1 MRPPLVK
8 TIISLVFTIALT
20 VVLAI
25 PLGPLPALGPLLSPV
40 GGLWSAARDGRF
52 GDEEHLGFTG
62 VKENVTIV
70 RDNFGVPHIFAQS
83 DEDAAFALGWLH
95 ARERLAQMD
104 LQRRNAS
111 GTLAELVGPDAV
123 EDDKFMRDIGLRRAA
138 QATLA
143 AMPADDPAL
152 KAMQAYA
159 DGVNAYLEKIA
170 PNNLPLE
177 YKLLGVHGV
186 AGWTVLDELT
196 FAKFMAI
203 GRGPHP
209 RPLSHGETRVDLAI
223 HDILSRAASAGQL
236 RHPGDWRGSNNWAVS
251 GARTASGKPLL
262 ASDPHLGY
270 QLPSLWYAAHI
281 VTPTQDVY
289 GVTLVGM
296 PAVIIGHTRNVA
308 WGLTNTQAD
317 VIDFFAEKID
327 PDNANQYWHDGA
339 WQDVE
344 TVDEAINVR
353 GGAAV
358 HHPVRITAHGPILT
372 QHGVTVAMQWTGSGP
387 TFEARALF
395 NLNHAENYDQFVEAV
410 RDFQVPAQNFAYADT
425 AGNIAIWSAGKYPIR
440 KSGDGRTVADG
451 ATGERDWVG
460 FVPLEAVPH
469 AINPERGY
477 LLSANQRPAPANYP
491 YALGWQWDPSYRA
504 RRIEQTLS
512 AGHALTVA
520 DMQALQ
526 FDSKDTLAESLLP
539 VMLPVIAPDVARSY
553 GGPSSSALTELTKWD
568 YRMATD
574 SIAATIWARWAETF
588 RRMTWADEWK
598 AAGFEFDA
606 EGKMLKDWGAWGFN
620 GDNEYQPPLEL
631 WEWMVREKPDSPFFD
646 DASTPGK
653 VETRDDLI
661 RPSFAAAI
669 DSLVADYGS
678 DTASWRWGDHHKLE

>member
-1 MRPPLVK
+1 
-8 TIISLVFTIALT
+8 
-20 VVLAI
+20 
-25 PLGPLPALGPLLSPV
+25 
-40 GGLWSAARDGRF
+40 
-52 GDEEHLGFTG
+52 
-62 VKENVTIV
+62 
-70 RDNFGVPHIFAQS
+70 
-83 DEDAAFALGWLH
+83 
-95 ARERLAQMD
+95 
-104 LQRRNAS
+104 
-111 GTLAELVGPDAV
+111 
-123 EDDKFMRDIGLRRAA
+123 
-138 QATLA
+138 
-143 AMPADDPAL
+143 
-152 KAMQAYA
+152 
-159 DGVNAYLEKIA
+159 
-170 PNNLPLE
+170 
-177 YKLLGVHGV
+177 VHGV
-186 AGWTVLDELT
+186 AEWTVLDELT
-196 FAKFMAI
+196 FAKFMAWDLSSSFDDLYLTTLTERMGAEKVAELFPFDRPYESSIAPSWPPTGTPI

-209 RPLSHGETRVDLAI
+209 RPLSHGETGVDPAI
-223 HDILSRAASAGQL
+223 HDILSRAESAGQL
-236 RHPGDWRGSNNWAVS
+236 RHAGDWRGSNNWAVS

-289 GVTLVGM
+289 GVTLVGV
-296 PAVIIGHTRNVA
+296 PAVIIGHTRNIA

-317 VIDFFAEKID
+317 VIDFFAEKIN

-410 RDFQVPAQNFAYADT
+410 RDFQAPAQNFAYADT
-425 AGNIAIWSAGKYPIR
+425 AGNIAIWSAGKFPIR

-653 VETRDDLI
+653 VEMRDDLV
-661 RPSFAAAI
+661 RASFAAAI
-669 DSLVADYGS
+669 DSLVAGYGS
-678 DTASWRWGDHHKLE
+678 DTASWRWGDHHKLEIKHLLDVGVLNRGGQPIPGDGNSPNGQSSGPTSGGGPSWRMVVDLGNIANSFGVYPGGQSGSPLRPHYDDMIGLWVEGKYIPMYFPAKPEDMDRSTVESIITFEHDRGQ